1 LSVSFSP
8 ILFLVS
14 KIEFEVSLS
23 FVIVFTGSQQVHCT
37 KSPPFSEALLV
48 CGVQVTRRISKE
60 EQRQMEKMV
69 IIRGEKRNVEKL
81 VGRRKYK
88 KTYEYEVKV
97 SIPPL
102 FCPLLDFA
110 LQLCCFLPLMTSPLK
125 VHLVAAFNVQ

>member
-1 LSVSFSP
+1 MSFLASLRP
-8 ILFLVS
+8 
-14 KIEFEVSLS
+14 IEFDNLPARSQP
-23 FVIVFTGSQQVHCT
+23 VFWT
-37 KSPPFSEALLV
+37 KSPSRSEALLV

-97 SIPPL
+97 SAPPL
-102 FCPLLDFA
+102 WSVACNMLLFYLCVVGEPCRCVLDSSQIRHRPL
-110 LQLCCFLPLMTSPLK
+110 
-125 VHLVAAFNVQ
+125 